1 MALLEKV
8 IEKCYIFSTDIEYAV
23 FYNKEIALR
32 LGSILRDFEMDWDI
46 QIKES

>member
-32 LGSILRDFEMDWDI
+32 LGAILRDFEMDWDI
-46 QIKES
+46 QI